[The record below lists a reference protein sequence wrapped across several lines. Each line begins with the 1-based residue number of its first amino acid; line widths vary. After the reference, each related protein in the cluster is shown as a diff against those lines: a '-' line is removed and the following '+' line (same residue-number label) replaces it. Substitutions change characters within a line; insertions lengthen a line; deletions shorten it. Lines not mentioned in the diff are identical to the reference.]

1 MAKHTQAH
9 LTRTVK
15 KNQPTALASRTKSQM
30 EYYMG
35 AKLIEIGVNPDEA
48 IYRWSVESS
57 DGEQIWTISAYWG
70 ESKEQ
75 LLTGALPLT
84 GTDLIDCAR
93 ANASGGLE
101 TTASLCGYGEDQGR
115 FLEALKQ
122 DGEKMGLEIES
133 LSDLM
138 SFPPSLTGRKG
149 IEVAP
154 DKFNSL

>member
-1 MAKHTQAH
+1 MAKHTQAL

-15 KNQPTALASRTKSQM
+15 KNQPTALVSKTKSQM

-57 DGEQIWTISAYWG
+57 DDEQIWTISAYWG
-70 ESKEQ
+70 ESKER
-75 LLTGALPLT
+75 LLAGALPLT

-93 ANASGGLE
+93 ANSSQGLA
-101 TTASLCGYGEDQGR
+101 TTASLCGYGEAQGR

-122 DGEKMGLEIES
+122 AGEKMGLEIES

-138 SFPPSLTGRKG
+138 DEPKNLKGRRG
-149 IEVAP
+149 IELAP
-154 DKFNSL
+154 DTSSSL